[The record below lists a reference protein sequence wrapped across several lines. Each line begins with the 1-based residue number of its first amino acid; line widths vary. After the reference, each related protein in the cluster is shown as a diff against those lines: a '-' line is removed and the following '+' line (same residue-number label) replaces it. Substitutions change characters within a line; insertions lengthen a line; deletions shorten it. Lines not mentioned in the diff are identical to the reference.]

1 MEHNGSRALESETR
15 KFPNE
20 TFEQWEAR
28 RAREKGRSD
37 AFWNR
42 PQEQVMADLVI
53 PVEDLPRGHYGG
65 YWRAFRS
72 PNVIDLVAL
81 RRQRQRD
88 KSSDGNPPEAA

>member
-1 MEHNGSRALESETR
+1 
-15 KFPNE
+15 
-20 TFEQWEAR
+20 
-28 RAREKGRSD
+28 
-37 AFWNR
+37 
-42 PQEQVMADLVI
+42 MADLVI